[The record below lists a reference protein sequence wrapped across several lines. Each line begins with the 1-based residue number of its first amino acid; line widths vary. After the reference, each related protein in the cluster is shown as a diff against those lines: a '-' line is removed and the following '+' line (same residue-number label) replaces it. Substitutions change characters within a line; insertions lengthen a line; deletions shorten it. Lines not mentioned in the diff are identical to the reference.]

1 MMPPMPPP
9 RFRCADYHFSITT
22 TTMRRIL
29 LPPLLLALSP
39 AFAAGDSDDYH
50 CHCDINGNGG
60 GGGFWSMENI
70 FRWQKVS
77 DLLIAAAYFS
87 IPLEIL
93 YFVAGLRHL
102 LPFRWVLVQFGAF
115 IVLCGL
121 THLLA
126 AFTYDPH
133 PFMVVLLL
141 TSAKFLTALVSFLTA
156 ITLLTLIPQLLRI
169 KVRESLLW
177 IKAKELDREV
187 VMMKQQE
194 EASWHVRM
202 LTHEIRKSLDRH
214 TVLYTTLIELSR
226 VLGLK
231 NCAVWMPAGDGVM
244 CLTHELRRDGSGGG
258 GVVGVD
264 DADVVEVR
272 GSDGVKLLRGDSVL
286 AAASGGG
293 GEVAAIRM
301 PMLKVADFKGGTP
314 EVIQTSYAVLVLVPP
329 DDDKGWG
336 PHEMEIVE
344 VVAGQVAVAL
354 SHASLLEE
362 SQAMRE
368 RLAEQNRELLQA
380 RRDAV
385 MANEARQAFQAVMS
399 QGMRRPIH
407 SILGLVSIV
416 QQGDEDEEQK
426 TLSTEQRLVAD
437 AMSRTA
443 TVVSTLV
450 NDVMEMSADSRDRD
464 RFPLEARPFRLHAV
478 IRDAACVARCLCD
491 FRGGFGFAVH
501 VENTLPDLVVG
512 DERRIFHVL
521 LHMVGNLIGRR
532 AEPGHVTLQV
542 RAEDDE
548 LMEDRLSGQRWDP
561 WRPSYSSGNG
571 YSSVKFVIGVKRQQ
585 NGDARSSLSRRP
597 SGKGIDL
604 KLSFSMCRK
613 LVQMLQGNIWAVLD
627 PQGLPES
634 MTLVLRFQ
642 LQSSLTSFSLGGS
655 FEQKHSSPSCQLAGL
670 NVLLI
675 DDDDDINLVVVRK
688 LLEKLGCIVSLP
700 PSGSGFLNSV
710 GSSAAMCQLV
720 VVNLEMKRVNALDV
734 ATRISQYRSG
744 RWPIVLAM
752 ASDQKAWEKCAQSG
766 INGILKKPVI
776 LRELK
781 EELARILQST

>member
-1 MMPPMPPP
+1 MPP
-9 RFRCADYHFSITT
+9 RFRCQDY
-22 TTMRRIL
+22 L
-29 LPPLLLALSP
+29 LPLLLALSP
-39 AFAAGDSDDYH
+39 AAAAAREVEYHH
-50 CHCDINGNGG
+50 CHCDGG
-60 GGGFWSMENI
+60 GGGGGGGLWSMDSI

-121 THLLA
+121 THLLT
-126 AFTYDPH
+126 AFTYEPH

-141 TSAKFLTALVSFLTA
+141 TTAKFLTALVSFLTA
-156 ITLLTLIPQLLRI
+156 ITLLTLIPQLLRV

-177 IKAKELDREV
+177 LKARELDREV
-187 VMMKQQE
+187 VLMKRQE

-226 VLGLK
+226 VLGLT
-231 NCAVWMPAGDGVM
+231 NCAVWMPAAGEM
-244 CLTHELRRDGSGGG
+244 CLTHELRRDGGGED

-272 GSDGVKLLRGDSVL
+272 GSDGVKLLGPDSVL
-286 AAASGGG
+286 AAASGGKEEG
-293 GEVAAIRM
+293 TGAVAAIRM
-301 PMLKVADFKGGTP
+301 PMLKVSDFKGGTP

-329 DDDKGWG
+329 AGKSWG
-336 PHEMEIVE
+336 RHEMEIVE

-354 SHASLLEE
+354 SHATLLEE
-362 SQAMRE
+362 SRAMRD

-380 RRDAV
+380 RRDAL
-385 MANEARQAFQAVMS
+385 MANEARQAFQGVMS

-407 SILGLVSIV
+407 SILGLVSMV
-416 QQGDEDEEQK
+416 QEEA
-426 TLSTEQRLVAD
+426 LAPG
-437 AMSRTA
+437 A
-443 TVVSTLV
+443 
-450 NDVMEMSADSRDRD
+450 
-464 RFPLEARPFRLHAV
+464 EAR
-478 IRDAACVARCLCD
+478 
-491 FRGGFGFAVH
+491 GFGFAVH
-501 VENTLPDLVVG
+501 VENALPDLVVG

-521 LHMVGNLIGRR
+521 LHMVGNLIGRT
-532 AEPGHVTLQV
+532 EPGHVTLRV
-542 RAEDDE
+542 RAADDDV
-548 LMEDRLSGQRWDP
+548 LDDRLGQRWDP
-561 WRPSYSSGNG
+561 WWPSYSTG

-585 NGDARSSLSRRP
+585 NGDAGSPLSRRP

-604 KLSFSMCRK
+604 RLSFSMCRK
-613 LVQMLQGNIWAVLD
+613 LVQMMQGNIWAILD

-642 LQSSLTSFSLGGS
+642 LQSPLTSSSLGGS
-655 FEQKHSSPSCQLAGL
+655 FEQKHSSPSCQIAGL
-670 NVLLI
+670 KVLLI
-675 DDDDDINLVVVRK
+675 DDDDDINLVVARK
-688 LLEKLGCIVSLP
+688 LLEKLGCVVSSP
-700 PSGSGFLNSV
+700 PSGSGFLSSV
-710 GSSAAMCQLV
+710 GSSAAAFQLV
-720 VVNLEMKRVNALDV
+720 MVNLEMKRVKALDV

-744 RWPIVLAM
+744 RWPIVMAM

-776 LRELK
+776 LQELK
-781 EELARILQST
+781 DELARILQST

>member
-1 MMPPMPPP
+1 MQQQLVHWMMPP
-9 RFRCADYHFSITT
+9 RFRCQDY
-22 TTMRRIL
+22 L
-29 LPPLLLALSP
+29 LPLLLALAP
-39 AFAAGDSDDYH
+39 AAVAAGAGAGEVEYHH
-50 CHCDINGNGG
+50 CHCDGG
-60 GGGFWSMENI
+60 GGGGELWSMDSI

-121 THLLA
+121 THLLT
-126 AFTYDPH
+126 AFTYEPH

-141 TSAKFLTALVSFLTA
+141 TTAKFLTALVSFLTA

-177 IKAKELDREV
+177 LKARELDREV
-187 VMMKQQE
+187 VLMKRQE

-226 VLGLK
+226 VLGLT
-231 NCAVWMPAGDGVM
+231 NCAVWMPASAAAGEM
-244 CLTHELRRDGSGGG
+244 CLTHELRRDGGGED

-272 GSDGVKLLRGDSVL
+272 GSDGVKLLGTDSVL
-286 AAASGGG
+286 AAASGGKEEG
-293 GEVAAIRM
+293 TGAVAAIRM

-329 DDDKGWG
+329 AGKSWG
-336 PHEMEIVE
+336 RHEMEIVE

-354 SHASLLEE
+354 SHATLLEE
-362 SQAMRE
+362 SRAMRD

-380 RRDAV
+380 RRDAL
-385 MANEARQAFQAVMS
+385 MANEARQAFQGVMS

-407 SILGLVSIV
+407 SILGLVSMV
-416 QQGDEDEEQK
+416 QEEA
-426 TLSTEQRLVAD
+426 LAPEQRLVVDTMA
-437 AMSRTA
+437 RTA

-450 NDVMEMSADSRDRD
+450 NDVMEMSADSRE
-464 RFPLEARPFRLHAV
+464 RFPLETRPFHLHAM

-491 FRGGFGFAVH
+491 FRGFGFAVH
-501 VENTLPDLVVG
+501 VENALPDLVVG

-521 LHMVGNLIGRR
+521 LHMVGNLIGRT
-532 AEPGHVTLQV
+532 EPGHVTLRV
-542 RAEDDE
+542 RADDDDV
-548 LMEDRLSGQRWDP
+548 LDDRLGQRWDP
-561 WRPSYSSGNG
+561 WRPSYSTG

-585 NGDARSSLSRRP
+585 NGDAGSPLSRRP

-604 KLSFSMCRK
+604 RLSFSMCRK
-613 LVQMLQGNIWAVLD
+613 LVQMMQGNIWAILD

-642 LQSSLTSFSLGGS
+642 LQSPVTSSSLGGS
-655 FEQKHSSPSCQLAGL
+655 FEQKHSSPLCQIAGL
-670 NVLLI
+670 KVLLI
-675 DDDDDINLVVVRK
+675 DDDDDINLVVARK
-688 LLEKLGCIVSLP
+688 LLEKLGCVVSSP
-700 PSGSGFLNSV
+700 PSGSGFLSSV
-710 GSSAAMCQLV
+710 GSSAAAFQLV
-720 VVNLEMKRVNALDV
+720 MVNLEMKRVKALDV

-744 RWPIVLAM
+744 RWPIVMAM

-776 LRELK
+776 LQELK
-781 EELARILQST
+781 DELARILQST